1 MKNIS
6 LVVICSVA
14 IAMPMMADARG
25 GKGGGS
31 RSYSKSYSSG
41 YSSASRARGCYGCYD
56 NSYSSSPS
64 TSSYKPSNL
73 STTST
78 TYVMPEVAKYYA
90 TTIRKA
96 GVRTCAK
103 HYCTVVK
110 YLPKGTRVTWANSS
124 EGFINMTNSPY
135 WIKSTDLK

>member
-64 TSSYKPSNL
+64 TSTYTPSNL
-73 STTST
+73 STT
-78 TYVMPEVAKYYA
+78 TYVIPEVAKYYA

>member
-110 YLPKGTRVTWANSS
+110 YLPKGT
-124 EGFINMTNSPY
+124 
-135 WIKSTDLK
+135 

>member
-25 GKGGGS
+25 GRGGGS
-31 RSYSKSYSSG
+31 RSYSKGYSSG

-64 TSSYKPSNL
+64 TSTYTPSNL
-73 STTST
+73 STT
-78 TYVMPEVAKYYA
+78 TYVIPEVAKYYA

>member
-6 LVVICSVA
+6 LVVICSIA
-14 IAMPMMADARG
+14 IVIPVIADARG

-64 TSSYKPSNL
+64 TSTYTPSNL
-73 STTST
+73 STT
-78 TYVMPEVAKYYA
+78 TYVIPEVAKYYA

-103 HYCTVVK
+103 HYCTVVR

>member
-6 LVVICSVA
+6 LVVICSIA
-14 IAMPMMADARG
+14 IVIPVIADARG
-25 GKGGGS
+25 GKSGGS

-64 TSSYKPSNL
+64 TSTYTPSNL
-73 STTST
+73 STT
-78 TYVMPEVAKYYA
+78 TYVIPEVAKYYA

>member
-25 GKGGGS
+25 GRGGGS

-41 YSSASRARGCYGCYD
+41 YSSASRARGCYGCYN

-64 TSSYKPSNL
+64 TSTYTPSNL
-73 STTST
+73 STT
-78 TYVMPEVAKYYA
+78 TYVIPEVAKYYA

-96 GVRTCAK
+96 GVCTCAK

>member
-6 LVVICSVA
+6 LVVICSIA
-14 IAMPMMADARG
+14 IVIPVIADARG
-25 GKGGGS
+25 GKSGGS
-31 RSYSKSYSSG
+31 RSYSKSYLSG

-64 TSSYKPSNL
+64 TSTYTPSNL
-73 STTST
+73 STT
-78 TYVMPEVAKYYA
+78 TYVIPEVAKYYA

-103 HYCTVVK
+103 HYC
-110 YLPKGTRVTWANSS
+110 S
-124 EGFINMTNSPY
+124 
-135 WIKSTDLK
+135 

>member
-6 LVVICSVA
+6 LVVICSIA

-25 GKGGGS
+25 GRGGGS
-31 RSYSKSYSSG
+31 RGYSKSYSSG
-41 YSSASRARGCYGCYD
+41 YSSRGRACYGCYD
-56 NSYSSSPS
+56 NSYSSPS
-64 TSSYKPSNL
+64 TSSYTPSNL
-73 STTST
+73 STTTT

-124 EGFINMTNSPY
+124 EGFINMINSPY
-135 WIKSTDLK
+135 WVKSTDLK